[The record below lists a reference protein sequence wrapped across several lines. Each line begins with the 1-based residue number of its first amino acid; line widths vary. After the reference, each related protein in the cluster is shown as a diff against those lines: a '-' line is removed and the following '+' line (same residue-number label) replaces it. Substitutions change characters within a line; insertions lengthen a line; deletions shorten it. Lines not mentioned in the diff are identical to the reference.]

1 MYLYTIFYQS
11 KKPDPKTETFWW
23 VNRTISAPD
32 YTDNDEY
39 ESLSALLDLI
49 EKALINSRDFAS
61 RHTLHSSYN

>member
-1 MYLYTIFYQS
+1 MVT
-11 KKPDPKTETFWW
+11 KEDW

-39 ESLSALLDLI
+39 ESLTALLDLI

-61 RHTLHSSYN
+61 RHTLHSTYNQ